1 MIKQSPYV
9 PRQMNGPVINAY
21 AEALDDQFS
30 DAATIA
36 DYLHGLSIA
45 TANETELENIGL
57 IVGYPRPLV
66 PVGFNE
72 ENLLILGTLPIE
84 TDVTNGLS
92 SINSAMGGVLSS
104 TQQSESNY
112 MGLNIYRQFLD
123 KIAILKHN
131 GITLASINEIAK
143 LINTDYTISWDANGD
158 IQLHYT
164 ESIGYKNIWILTQ
177 LFYRI
182 ATEPQVIITSG

>member
-1 MIKQSPYV
+1 
-9 PRQMNGPVINAY
+9 MNGPVINAY

-57 IVGYPRPLV
+57 SVGYPRPLV
-66 PVGFNE
+66 PVGFNQ

-92 SINSAMGGVLSS
+92 SINSEMGGILSS
-104 TQQSESNY
+104 TQPSESNY

-123 KIAILKHN
+123 KIAILKHY

>member
-30 DAATIA
+30 DAVTIA

-66 PVGFNE
+66 PVGFNQ
-72 ENLLILGTLPIE
+72 ENLLILGTIPIE

-92 SINSAMGGVLSS
+92 SINSEMGGILSS

-143 LINTDYTISWDANGD
+143 LINTDYTITWDANGD

-164 ESIGYKNIWILTQ
+164 NSIGYKNIWILTQ